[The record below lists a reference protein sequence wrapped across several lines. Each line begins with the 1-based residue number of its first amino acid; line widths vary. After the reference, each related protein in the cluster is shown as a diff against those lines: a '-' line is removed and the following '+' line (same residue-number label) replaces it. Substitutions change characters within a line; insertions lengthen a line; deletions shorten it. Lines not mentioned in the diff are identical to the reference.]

1 MSNKYIDFLYVF
13 NEGRSQKINNRVEF
27 SNDFYYFFN
36 DFKNEGFEVDF
47 IEINKKNI
55 LSNSNMFQ
63 FMEKILR
70 KVTGLPFYST
80 KLLNEENI
88 IKIKSAK
95 NLILTNETTVF
106 STFFFLLKNKKSLNL
121 KTTIFLMGLTEESN
135 NPIQK
140 SIKKLLIK
148 MIFKLHNRIL
158 FLSEREKEFA
168 SRNFDIYSNKMYY
181 FPFIVDQNFWH
192 QKNFDFK
199 SKKYILFIGN
209 DKNRDYLFLKSL
221 ANKLKNYNFIFISNN
236 EKIKNFKL
244 QNTTIIKGDW
254 RQGYL
259 TDKELLNYYSNAKL
273 TIIPLLQS
281 RQPSGQSVAMQ
292 SMSLGV
298 PVLITKTDGFWDQS
312 NFENQKNII
321 FFDNNNLN
329 EWAKMIESLF
339 YDDKKLFEISTS
351 ALDVMKK
358 YYNKEFYFKYLK
370 NIINN

>member
-121 KTTIFLMGLTEESN
+121 KTTIFLMGLTEDSN